1 MQGIS
6 HNRIKNVHQHH
17 YWDTIDYKHRRP
29 VLNSTCP
36 VQSVQH
42 GATKNITDVIDLM
55 SKIYCQGTNKP
66 LKLLKIP
73 NSGNI
78 FSSITLHNHFF

>member
-55 SKIYCQGTNKP
+55 SKN
-66 LKLLKIP
+66 LLPRYK
-73 NSGNI
+73 
-78 FSSITLHNHFF
+78 